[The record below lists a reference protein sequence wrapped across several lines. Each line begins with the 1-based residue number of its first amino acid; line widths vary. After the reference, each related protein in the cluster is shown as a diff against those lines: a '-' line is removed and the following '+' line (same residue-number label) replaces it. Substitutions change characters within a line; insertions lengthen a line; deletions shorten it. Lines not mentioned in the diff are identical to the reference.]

1 MKRVATLQAKE
12 AAALN
17 SGITEKCGGSTV
29 DEAASGVADSI
40 SGLDLNSEGIKK
52 DNDDKMPETVFQST
66 TAAAAAT
73 AASGGDQVSN
83 T

>member
-17 SGITEKCGGSTV
+17 SGITEKGGGSAV
-29 DEAASGVADSI
+29 DEAAWGVADSI
-40 SGLDLNSEGIKK
+40 SGLDMNSEGIKK
-52 DNDDKMPETVFQST
+52 DNDDKMPETVFQSAVS
-66 TAAAAAT
+66 AA